1 MEQATSI
8 DQPAVFR
15 PDAVLFRYLAAMKTG
30 KLVLWC
36 YLIWYVVMAAL
47 YFDPSPR
54 LWLSSLGISSLI
66 GVALL
71 LATTSGWEEIRTLN
85 RWQIF
90 RMFFLPICTS
100 SFAALIKGRGFILV
114 FSPVLAENALAIGC
128 CAGFCGIVFIVKRI
142 GQAAPVIE
150 LKSATH

>member
-1 MEQATSI
+1 MEHATSI

-15 PDAVLFRYLAAMKTG
+15 PDVVLFRYLAAMKTG

-36 YLIWYVVMAAL
+36 YLIWYVVMATL

-54 LWLSSLGISSLI
+54 LWISSLGISSLI

-71 LATTSGWEEIRTLN
+71 LATTSGLDEIRGLS

-100 SFAALIKGRGFILV
+100 SFAALIKGQGFILV
-114 FSPVLAENALAIGC
+114 FSPVLMENVLAIGS
-128 CAGFCGIVFIVKRI
+128 CAAFCGFVFIVKRLTHA
-142 GQAAPVIE
+142 GPVIE
-150 LKSATH
+150 MKSATR